1 MIYLI
6 WVVPL
11 IITPIVFVV
20 YMLRK
25 EHKERKKMFD
35 EIRKRKTTIKF

>member
-1 MIYLI
+1 MIHLI
-6 WVVPL
+6 W
-11 IITPIVFVV
+11 IIPIVTLPIVFVV